1 MNDLLF
7 KGFLYESRTGEISVA
22 VYTDINSTC
31 YRIAIIGSK
40 SEQRGESI
48 FADYT
53 KEEYEQFILSVC
65 RNKYRL
71 LKAYEASGYTL
82 DVDDINKLIQKM
94 EKRAEIK
101 RLIVRF
107 SIIAF
112 NVIWILLIIL
122 LLGLFFSYIF

>member
-53 KEEYEQFILSVC
+53 KEEYEKFILSVC
-65 RNKYRL
+65 RKNKRL
-71 LKAYEASGYTL
+71 LKAYKAYGCTL
-82 DVDDINKLIQKM
+82 EIDDINKLIRKM